1 MSAPTS
7 ISDAPFQSPA
17 SSDAIAKHNAVVLA
31 VAMALG
37 GSSPA
42 IVVSLGGLV
51 GQALA
56 SNKELATLPVSLL
69 NLGLALG
76 TIPAAMLMRKSGRRI
91 GYIVGAGLGLFG
103 GCIAALGIASYSFVL
118 FCIGTLII
126 GSYGSFNQSYRFAA
140 TDAASEAFKPR
151 AISWVM
157 TGGLVAGVVGPQT
170 VIWTRDLVQAAPFAG
185 AFLGQAALAFL
196 SMIAVSFLRPAPVS
210 IASTTAGGGR
220 PLLEIVRQPR
230 FIVAAVTGL
239 VSYSLMTF
247 MMTAAPL
254 AMIGCGHSVGAAA
267 LGIQWHILA
276 MFGPSFFTGRLIARF
291 GKGRVTGAGLVLIA
305 LSAVIGL
312 SGITVAHFWT
322 TLILLG
328 LGWNFGFIGATALV
342 TDCYRPE
349 ERAKVQAANDF
360 LIFGSVALASFSSG
374 KLLSAGGWESV
385 NWLVFPPV
393 VIALVL
399 LAWQQKTKVTV
410 PA

>member
-1 MSAPTS
+1 M
-7 ISDAPFQSPA
+7 
-17 SSDAIAKHNAVVLA
+17 
-31 VAMALG
+31 
-37 GSSPA
+37 
-42 IVVSLGGLV
+42 IVV
-51 GQALA
+51 
-56 SNKELATLPVSLL
+56 
-69 NLGLALG
+69 
-76 TIPAAMLMRKSGRRI
+76 
-91 GYIVGAGLGLFG
+91 
-103 GCIAALGIASYSFVL
+103 
-118 FCIGTLII
+118 
-126 GSYGSFNQSYRFAA
+126 
-140 TDAASEAFKPR
+140 
-151 AISWVM
+151 W
-157 TGGLVAGVVGPQT
+157 
-170 VIWTRDLVQAAPFAG
+170 
-185 AFLGQAALAFL
+185 
-196 SMIAVSFLRPAPVS
+196 FLRPAPVS

-276 MFGPSFFTGRLIARF
+276 MFGPSFFTGRLISRY
-291 GKGRVTGAGLVLIA
+291 GKGPVTAAGLVLIA
-305 LSAVIGL
+305 ISAVIGL
-312 SGITVAHFWT
+312 SGITIAHFWI

-360 LIFGSVALASFSSG
+360 LIFGSVAVASFSSG

-393 VIALVL
+393 VIALAL
-399 LAWQQKTKVTV
+399 LAWQQKAKVIA
-410 PA
+410 PAKV